1 LIARLTTCSL
11 GLRLARL
18 HTFVDDEIRGLKAS
32 IDQRDRAIDAILRDY
47 QVEFGQGESISG
59 M

>member
-1 LIARLTTCSL
+1 
-11 GLRLARL
+11 
-18 HTFVDDEIRGLKAS
+18 LKAS

-47 QVEFGQGESISG
+47 QFEFGQGEDISG